1 MKEMSKNIIL
11 IGRPDS
17 EKAAIGK
24 IISEKLGFK
33 FVDTDQGSGGEE
45 YNKFARSKC
54 TVISTEADVIK
65 SHPDIKGLRENG
77 VVIFIDNKGQLKD
90 EKHEIHRKCCD
101 LHLVNDNNIDEI
113 VFYICSLWGLNTIS

>member
-1 MKEMSKNIIL
+1 MSKNIIL
-11 IGRPDS
+11 IGKPDS

-33 FVDTDQGSGGEE
+33 FVDTDRGL
-45 YNKFARSKC
+45 RSKC
-54 TVISTEADVIK
+54 SVISTDADEII
-65 SHPDIKGLRENG
+65 SHSDIKGLRENG
-77 VVIFIDNKGQLKD
+77 VVIFIDKEGQLKD

-113 VFYICSLWGLNTIS
+113 VFYICSLWGLKTIS